1 MEYGEGK
8 QARSEIIAM
17 YQYLGIN
24 VHIGRPYLNDTKVLI
39 NSNLKF
45 EHDMGG

>member
-1 MEYGEGK
+1 
-8 QARSEIIAM
+8 M

-24 VHIGRPYLNDTKVLI
+24 VHIGRSYLNDTKVLI